1 MSQLPKSTLQK
12 LEKQCHDAR
21 VHYKANATT
30 VIDGYEVNY
39 TFNAATGATIHNF
52 KPSETSDD
60 SDENRVDQLV
70 ASGKV
75 TQKGVWFYYN
85 GDQFKGRKALL
96 AAIDAA

>member
-39 TFNAATGATIHNF
+39 TFNAATGATIHSF
-52 KPSETSDD
+52 KPSKNSDD
-60 SDENRVDQLV
+60 SNENRVDELLK
-70 ASGKV
+70 AGTV
-75 TQKGVWFYYN
+75 TQKGVWFYHKGSKY
-85 GDQFKGRKALL
+85 KGRKALL